1 MSEENQIHSSN
12 LQTLIPKMYVGH
24 LGYKGQF
31 FPDTPVFT
39 LDLAKR
45 RSAFLPSSMSPIY
58 LSRSDNLMC

>member
-12 LQTLIPKMYVGH
+12 LQTLIPKMYVEH

-45 RSAFLPSSMSPIY
+45 RSAFLPSFLHVTN
-58 LSRSDNLMC
+58 LSLSVG